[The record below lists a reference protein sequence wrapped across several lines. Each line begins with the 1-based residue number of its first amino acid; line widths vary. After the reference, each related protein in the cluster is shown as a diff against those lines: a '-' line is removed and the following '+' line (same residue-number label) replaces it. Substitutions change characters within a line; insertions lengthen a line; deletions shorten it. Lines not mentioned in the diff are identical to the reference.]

1 MALNVGALNAFYRA
15 IPPPYDKDS
24 YLLTVDCMLE
34 LRAYM
39 GAQLYSNFYYTFDF
53 AVYEFPFTWFYQC
66 MVMTESPVD
75 PTSRFSQVLCFHLFG
90 LVDTDVNRRAQDCDA
105 YANRGQYGLGT
116 YTPKAARGDS
126 ALTFLKNVQV

>member
-1 MALNVGALNAFYRA
+1 MLCRYNWFKTCFKKRVKSCGTQDPYSAGYANVALNVGALNAFYRA

-39 GAQLYSNFYYTFDF
+39 GAQLYSNFYYTLDF

-66 MVMTESPVD
+66 MVMTESAVD
-75 PTSRFSQVLCFHLFG
+75 PTSRFSQVRSLPVWSGSYWC
-90 LVDTDVNRRAQDCDA
+90 
-105 YANRGQYGLGT
+105 
-116 YTPKAARGDS
+116 
-126 ALTFLKNVQV
+126 

>member
-1 MALNVGALNAFYRA
+1 VALNVGALNAFYQA

-39 GAQLYSNFYYTFDF
+39 GAQLYSNFYYTLDF

-66 MVMTESPVD
+66 MVMTESAVD
-75 PTSRFSQVLCFHLFG
+75 PTSRFS
-90 LVDTDVNRRAQDCDA
+90 QDCDA

-116 YTPKAARGDS
+116 YTPKSTRGDS
-126 ALTFLKNVQV
+126 ALTFLKNVQA